1 MAPCL
6 SAETNQQ
13 RAIYS
18 QVVNN
23 WRVNSIQMAV
33 TKEQKKLF
41 TEQVKSYKGFLDDI
55 KKEISTLKAVSKKN
69 ARLAP
74 YVEIRIALLGLQRA
88 STLILMSRL
97 SMNIVNVKNETYLN
111 DARKEISANFSNLEK
126 ILGSSVLEGTLTEN
140 KEVLKQIAR
149 VTPAQRLQLLKG
161 FRNTILDLKGVMGDN
176 SKWRWYFPD
185 LHLKT
190 SVLAKNLF
198 DFSEYEK
205 KSRKPDAEDHR
216 TWLDLFAFLTEEL
229 HATAQEYRS
238 RYELS
243 TNDVN
248 DLQTI
253 QRIMEFSKKVY
264 MLSGNKNELNK
275 VNTSLDAITQKIEL
289 VSAEKKKKK

>member
-1 MAPCL
+1 MALCL
-6 SAETNQQ
+6 NAETNQRRLFTADQ
-13 RAIYS
+13 L
-18 QVVNN
+18 N
-23 WRVNSIQMAV
+23 WRVNLIQMAV
-33 TKEQKKLF
+33 TKEQKKIF
-41 TEQVKSYKGFLDDI
+41 TEQVKSYKSFLDDI

-69 ARLAP
+69 MRLAP
-74 YVEIRIALLGLQRA
+74 YVEIRTAMLGLQRA

-97 SMNIVNVKNETYLN
+97 SMSIVNVKNETYLN

-126 ILGSSVLEGTLTEN
+126 ILGSSALEGTLTEN
-140 KEVLKQIAR
+140 KEILKQIIR
-149 VTPAQRLQLLKG
+149 VTPTQRLQLLRG

-190 SVLAKNLF
+190 AVLAKNLF

-205 KSRKPDAEDHR
+205 KSRKPDAQDYR

-229 HATAQEYRS
+229 HSSAQEYRS

-253 QRIMEFSKKVY
+253 QRILEFSKKIY

-275 VNTSLDAITQKIEL
+275 VSTSLDAITQKIEL
-289 VSAEKKKKK
+289 ASAEKKKKK